1 MLGQM
6 LRAVSGARVR
16 ALQALI
22 NSLFGAGEQG
32 AIYIPMPIVL
42 GAQALFQDAAGTV
55 PVTADGDP
63 IGKMMDQSGSGNHAI
78 QSISGR
84 RPVYRTDGVLHWFE
98 TNGTN
103 SHFQFTFPE
112 YRNFTEVDFFYGI
125 ETEAGTVADNTKDFV
140 VGSAGY
146 YFSGFTGLT
155 SGETFMLIS
164 DNPQLRL
171 GSSLYSRAANTAGI
185 VSFSIPNAGVGT
197 LRTDGSNVPMN
208 LTIGSNFSP
217 SASSST
223 SDIVEIGSI
232 KNTSFSAIKIYAL
245 IIRNKNSSTSET
257 QQTESYI
264 AALSGVAL

>member
-1 MLGQM
+1 ML
-6 LRAVSGARVR
+6 
-16 ALQALI
+16 
-22 NSLFGAGEQG
+22 
-32 AIYIPMPIVL
+32 
-42 GAQALFQDAAGTV
+42 D
-55 PVTADGDP
+55 
-63 IGKMMDQSGSGNHAI
+63 KSGNAIHAI
-78 QSISGR
+78 QTVSGN

-103 SHFQFTFPE
+103 SGFKFTFPE

-125 ETEAGTVADNTKDFV
+125 ETEAGTVADNTKEFV

-146 YFSGFTGLT
+146 YFGGSTGLT

-164 DNPQLRL
+164 DWPQLRL

-197 LRTDGSNVPMN
+197 LRADGANVPMDR
-208 LTIGSNFSP
+208 TIGNNFSP
-217 SASSST
+217 SASSTT
-223 SDIVEIGSI
+223 SNTVEIGSL

-264 AALSGVAL
+264 AALSGVTL